1 MGVAGAAW
9 YFGQAAGSYGD
20 EIGLAGGAVAL
31 GIAGQA
37 VGLAADAN
45 SIIQVEGWVALNTH
59 KIGIIAG
66 AV

>member
-9 YFGQAAGSYGD
+9 HFGEAAGSD
-20 EIGLAGGAVAL
+20 RNEVGLAGGAIAL

-45 SIIQVEGWVALNTH
+45 AIFQVEGWVALSAH